1 MIQSLR
7 DTKLR
12 STIFILIV
20 LISVPFASFVGYES
34 IQDASH
40 DLKEIHQ
47 KRLAEDLS
55 SLAIMVEWNYRHNHL
70 LEVQHLLSLFGTKDA
85 IEHVSLI
92 GAGGKVL
99 SSSNLVWQGQNAEA
113 HAPNFNTKTFEALM
127 RNHSNK
133 SIVKERNTGKHE
145 IDFYHDVFLPNP
157 YDEDFNSSA
166 IIYGEYAYELDY
178 LQMIERLQERA
189 WVMLCM
195 LGLFVVALT
204 VILRHWVSRPLE
216 EIHRFVDQT
225 SGGDWSAT
233 MRLKYGGEMQLLAA
247 KLIKMRDNLRT
258 TEHQKKRAHSLM
270 ANVIDSLPDL
280 VFYKDL
286 QGVYLG
292 CNQSCADL
300 LGLEYKND
308 IVGKTDADLCNKNL
322 AEMFRK
328 ADQEV
333 LQDNKSI
340 RNQETVVHRNGKT
353 LLLETLKT
361 PFYDAKGEVLGVI
374 GVLRDVTEYKKL
386 ERQYLQA
393 QKMEAV
399 GTLVGGIAHDFNN
412 MLAGI
417 FGNIYLLKQKHAL
430 DEKALARVENIDVIS
445 KRARDMV
452 KQLLTFSRQGE
463 KIIAPFDLK
472 QVFEEIEPLLKSS
485 VPENIDLQFKIPS
498 DEMVVNGDETLL
510 HQMVLNL
517 VVNAR
522 DAVVN
527 QPHPK
532 LIVSTHVFEPDTAWK
547 EHYQRYSQTAY
558 ACIEIEDN
566 GLGIPKELQDKIFE
580 PFFTTKAVNEGTG
593 LGLAMVYG
601 AVQTLKG
608 IIDLESEAQ
617 GGTKFTI
624 YLPLCES
631 DDQNTDES
639 LEADID
645 EQGHGE
651 LILLVDDQPDLL
663 ENTRDILELEGYHV
677 KIASNGLQ
685 GVELFME
692 YQAEIDLVITDVVM
706 PQLGGV
712 EMVHQIRDV
721 SPEIPVVFMT
731 GYDALD
737 MMKNIVSMEN
747 MVAMNKPVAID
758 NLIKIVNQMVRKY
771 ETKARNA

>member
-1 MIQSLR
+1 
-7 DTKLR
+7 
-12 STIFILIV
+12 LI
-20 LISVPFASFVGYES
+20 
-34 IQDASH
+34 D
-40 DLKEIHQ
+40 
-47 KRLAEDLS
+47 
-55 SLAIMVEWNYRHNHL
+55 
-70 LEVQHLLSLFGTKDA
+70 
-85 IEHVSLI
+85 
-92 GAGGKVL
+92 AGGKVL
-99 SSSNLVWQGQNAEA
+99 SSSNLVWQGKKAET

-127 RNHSNK
+127 RNRSNK
-133 SIVKERNTGKHE
+133 TIVKERKTGKHK
-145 IDFYHDVFLPNP
+145 IDFYQDVFLPNP
-157 YDEDFNSSA
+157 YDEDFNSNA
-166 IIYGEYAYELDY
+166 IIYGEYAYEHDY
-178 LQMIERLQERA
+178 LQMIERLKERA

-225 SGGDWSAT
+225 SDGDWSAT
-233 MRLKYGGEMQLLAA
+233 MQLKYGGEMQLLAA

-258 TEHQKKRAHSLM
+258 TEHQKNRAHSLM
-270 ANVIDSLPDL
+270 ANVIDSLPDF

-292 CNQSCADL
+292 CNQPCADL
-300 LGLEYKND
+300 LGLEHKND
-308 IVGKTDADLCNKNL
+308 IIGKTDADLFNKNL
-322 AEMFRK
+322 AEMFEK
-328 ADQEV
+328 VDQEV

-340 RNQETVVHRNGKT
+340 RNQETVVHNNGKT

-374 GVLRDVTEYKKL
+374 GVSRDVTEYKKL
-386 ERQYLQA
+386 EVQYLQA

-417 FGNIYLLKQKHAL
+417 FGNTYLLKQKHAL
-430 DEKALARVENIDVIS
+430 DEKALAKIESIDTIA

-463 KIIAPFDLK
+463 KVVAPFAVK

-485 VPENIDLQFKIPS
+485 VPENISIHFNFSP
-498 DEMVVNGDETLL
+498 DEMVVSGDETLL

-527 QPHPK
+527 RPNPKVSIATYIFQP
-532 LIVSTHVFEPDTAWK
+532 EAAWK
-547 EHYQRYSQTAY
+547 ELHQKYDEIAY
-558 ACIEIEDN
+558 ACIQIEDN
-566 GLGIPKELQDKIFE
+566 GLGIPKEIQDKIFE

-601 AVQTLKG
+601 AVQTLG
-608 IIDLESEAQ
+608 GVIELNSEAEE
-617 GGTKFTI
+617 GTQFTI
-624 YLPLCES
+624 YLPMCEE
-631 DDQNTDES
+631 DNKKVANFKE
-639 LEADID
+639 DIV
-645 EQGHGE
+645 EGSGHGE
-651 LILLVDDQPDLL
+651 LILLVDDQSDLL
-663 ENTRDILELEGYHV
+663 ENNRDILELEGYRV
-677 KIASNGLQ
+677 KIASDGLQ
-685 GVELFME
+685 GLELFME
-692 YQAEIDLVITDVVM
+692 YQDEIEMVVTDVVM

-712 EMVHQIRDV
+712 DMVHKIREV

-737 MMKNIVSMEN
+737 MMKNVVSMEY
-747 MVAMNKPVAID
+747 MVAMNKPVAIERM
-758 NLIKIVNQMVRKY
+758 IVIINQLLRRH
-771 ETKARNA
+771 KAHHMDAAK